1 VRVSE
6 IKRHLDGRIE
16 RFECLLLL
24 RRPHV
29 AVLRFDQKVAREADG
44 FAFPAGSRSY
54 GFFWR
59 RRPYLLYR
67 MVDPAGRLIA
77 HRFDAVEDM
86 GLREGE
92 ISYTDL
98 LLDIW
103 IDALGNARVEDEG
116 EVADCLRRG
125 LLSLG
130 QHQRIEHTR
139 ALLLRRHAVILRE
152 AERLLRQA
160 RVEGPT

>member
-1 VRVSE
+1 MRVSE

-29 AVLRFDQKVAREADG
+29 AVLRFDQKVARKADG

-86 GLREGE
+86 RLSERTM
-92 ISYTDL
+92 SYTDL
-98 LLDIW
+98 LLDVW
-103 IDALGNARVEDEG
+103 VDPLGNARVEDED
-116 EVADCLRRG
+116 EVAACLKRG
-125 LLSLG
+125 LLSAE
-130 QHQRIEHTR
+130 QHRRIEQTR
-139 ALLLRRHAVILRE
+139 ALLLRRHAVIVRE
-152 AERLLRQA
+152 AERLLREA
-160 RVEGPT
+160 PVEGAE